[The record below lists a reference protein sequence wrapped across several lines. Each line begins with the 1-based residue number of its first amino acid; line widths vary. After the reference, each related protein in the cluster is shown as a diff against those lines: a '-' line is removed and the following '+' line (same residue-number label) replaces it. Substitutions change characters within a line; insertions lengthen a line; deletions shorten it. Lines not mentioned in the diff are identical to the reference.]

1 MAESTAPQG
10 LVILFDD
17 EREFVPGFRDDA
29 VIVRSVDEAK
39 ELFDELKINPQP
51 VAELWLDYVL
61 KGWES
66 TDQALSDLPGGLVE
80 RVIYCSSSSS
90 AFGLLET
97 ILKEDTGFSGELEH
111 GWMVFPKAFKK

>member
-1 MAESTAPQG
+1 MAENTVPQG

-29 VIVRSVDEAK
+29 IIVRTAEEAR
-39 ELFDELKINPQP
+39 ELFDELKVNPQP

-61 KGWES
+61 RQGS
-66 TDQALSDLPGGLVE
+66 TDEALSDLPGHLVE

-90 AFGLLET
+90 AFGLLAM
-97 ILKEDTGFSGELEH
+97 ILKKDTGFSGEMEH
-111 GWMVFPKAFKK
+111 GWTAFPKAFKKL